1 MEGVEGQYV
10 DLYEAAAELGV
21 SIATV
26 WNLLKRF
33 DIVRYKLPGK
43 RRTMIRRQ
51 DLAIMRQPIP
61 RAGRPR
67 GKTAV

>member
-1 MEGVEGQYV
+1 MDPPEEQYV

-33 DIVRYKLPGK
+33 AIVRYKLPGQ

-51 DLAIMRQPIP
+51 DLAIMRQPMP

-67 GKTAV
+67 GKVAA